1 MKEISLHILDIGMN
15 SVRAEAENLTI
26 SIKEDKSQDKLFIE
40 VIDDGHGIDKD
51 DIQKVL
57 DPFYTSKNKK
67 KVGLGVP
74 LFKFTCE
81 QCEGELTLD
90 SKLKEG
96 TELKC
101 YLQLS
106 HIDRPEIGN
115 IASVIAMLMVSH
127 PEVNTKFI
135 YAVDENKFEVSSEE
149 LKKSLE
155 LKSLGHAELSPMIE
169 QYISNNVEDLKP
181 DN

>member
-26 SIKEDKSQDKLFIE
+26 SIKEDKSQDKIFID
-40 VIDDGHGIDKD
+40 VKDDGHGIEKD
-51 DIQKVL
+51 NINKVL

-67 KVGLGVP
+67 KIGLGVP

-81 QCEGELTLD
+81 QCEGELNLT
-90 SKLKEG
+90 SKIKEG
-96 TELKC
+96 TELNC
-101 YLQLS
+101 YLKLS

-127 PEVNTKFI
+127 PDVNTKFI
-135 YAVDENKFEVSSEE
+135 YSVDENKFEVSTDV
-149 LKKSLE
+149 LKESLE
-155 LKSLGHAELSPMIE
+155 LSSLEHAELSPVIE
-169 QYISNNVEDLKP
+169 DYIKNNIEALNP
-181 DN
+181 Y